1 MGGTHTP
8 ASRAQSRRG
17 VPQTEYPKKNENL
30 ISLAV
35 GCALAA
41 AVAMPAMAAKR
52 VTQGQGGGAAG
63 LVAAVVQVAANDV
76 VDVRVVDSLNNL
88 QAVKNVLNNSP
99 ILSGNNTEVTVGDVN
114 LLNGLNIDIN
124 ALGITVDQIT
134 GVVLAKT
141 GNVTDVLILR

>member
-1 MGGTHTP
+1 M
-8 ASRAQSRRG
+8 
-17 VPQTEYPKKNENL
+17 KKNSFA
-30 ISLAV
+30 IAFAAV
-35 GCALAA
+35 LAA
-41 AVAMPAMAAKR
+41 VIAMPATAGSKSNKQA
-52 VTQGQGGGAAG
+52 QAGGAAG

-88 QAVKNVLNNSP
+88 IAVENVLNNSP
-99 ILSGNNTEVTVGDVN
+99 ILSQNNTDVTVGDVS

-141 GNVTDVLILR
+141 GTVTDVIILR